1 MDDRVRVRP
10 SALKHDIAP
19 EESIHAAST
28 AVYVASLDEENPQ
41 RELRLGFDTHA
52 RLLELVVL
60 IWDDGTEEIIHSM
73 RARKQY
79 LTLIS

>member
-1 MDDRVRVRP
+1 MRVRP
-10 SALKHDIAP
+10 SALTHDIAR

-28 AVYVASLDEENPQ
+28 AVYVAPLDEENPQ

>member
-1 MDDRVRVRP
+1 MRVRP
-10 SALKHDIAP
+10 SALKHGIGADD
-19 EESIHAAST
+19 STYAAHT
-28 AVYVASLDEENPQ
+28 AVYIAPLDEENPQ
-41 RELRLGFDTHA
+41 RELRLGFDTHT

-73 RARKQY
+73 LARKQY